1 MRKSS
6 KWLLASLAFC
16 VASATMAFAA
26 KDSITSAPW
35 GEVKGKPVKIFTL
48 RNSHGMVARI
58 TDYGGIVVSLTVP
71 GRNGKMADV
80 LLGFDNVKDYVKES
94 PYFGALIGRYGNRIG
109 NAQFK
114 LDGKVY
120 KLVANEGKNQLHGGK
135 VGFDKVIW
143 NATPKVTSDGP
154 SLILTHLSKN
164 GDQGFP
170 GDLHVKAIYT
180 LTNSNELSINFTAT
194 TDKPTIVNL
203 TNHCYFNLAGAG
215 SGTILNEM
223 MQINAKKIVLVNKQ
237 MIATGKLENVKGTPY
252 DFTKFTRI
260 GARIFDN
267 NQQLKFG
274 LGYDECFV
282 INKPL
287 GKFGW
292 MARAYDPKSGRE
304 LEVLS
309 NQPGVQFYS
318 GNQIKK
324 PIVGKGGKVYKR
336 FAAFTL
342 EPEDYPDAPN
352 HPNFPSCVLRPGQVY
367 HHLMIYKFLV
377 HK

>member
-1 MRKSS
+1 
-6 KWLLASLAFC
+6 
-16 VASATMAFAA
+16 
-26 KDSITSAPW
+26 
-35 GEVKGKPVKIFTL
+35 
-48 RNSHGMVARI
+48 MVARI
-58 TDYGGIVVSLTVP
+58 TNYGGIVVSLTAP

-80 LLGFDNVKDYVKES
+80 LLGFDNVKNYVKES

-135 VGFDKVIW
+135 VGFDKRIW
-143 NATPKVTSDGP
+143 NATPKMTTQGP
-154 SLILTHLSKN
+154 SLILTLLSKN

-180 LTNSNELSINFTAT
+180 LTNSNELRINFTAT

-223 MQINAKKIVLVNKQ
+223 MQINSKKIVLVNKQ

-267 NQQLKFG
+267 NQQLKYG

-287 GKFGW
+287 GEFGW

-324 PIVGKGGKVYKR
+324 PIIGKGGKVYKR

-367 HHLMIYKFLV
+367 HHLMIYRFLI